1 MNFNLTNKNTTRQW
15 RALIALDAKQFDI
28 LLEVFKQSYLT
39 LQGSTL
45 KSRLMNDKATY
56 CINNERELLLF
67 TLTSL
72 KQSLTYD
79 ALGVMAGMD
88 GSHAKKTQRLGL
100 RILTHALCALKHM
113 PARDIDN
120 LDDFKAYFSD
130 IEELIIDV
138 TEQDIQRPSDKEIQK
153 EFYSGKKK
161 LTQ

>member
-1 MNFNLTNKNTTRQW
+1 MES
-15 RALIALDAKQFDI
+15 LIALDAKQFDK

-45 KSRLMNDKATY
+45 KSRLMNDKAIY
-56 CINNERELLLF
+56 CINSERELLLF
-67 TLTSL
+67 TLTRL

-88 GSHAKKTQRLGL
+88 GSHAKKTQKLGL
-100 RILTHALCALKHM
+100 RILTHALYVLKHI

-120 LDDFKAYFSD
+120 VDDFQAYFSD

-138 TEQDIQRPSDKEIQK
+138 TEQDIAPAPQK
-153 EFYSGKKK
+153 EYKK
-161 LTQ
+161 